1 MHPTPSVA
9 TSTRPMPCAALAA
22 LRAVVTRFG
31 EPASGVSDHPRLTAQ
46 QAHLRALDLRCK
58 LEEIVVVPALR
69 DTGAVPDSTLQ
80 RCEHDLAQL
89 RERIESAARAA
100 DHPGKDREG
109 APMVT
114 SAAMKHF
121 ARIDALLC
129 DPNYAAVL
137 DARGLAQEI
146 EAWTQRWM
154 DEIKA
159 TGAIE
164 DEEQDPVGLPP
175 R

>member
-1 MHPTPSVA
+1 MHPSSSRA
-9 TSTRPMPCAALAA
+9 TSTRQKPSAALAA
-22 LRAVVTRFG
+22 LRAAVPRLG
-31 EPASGVSDHPRLTAQ
+31 ERVSGASDHLRPTAQ
-46 QAHLRALDLRCK
+46 QACLYALDLRCK

-69 DTGAVPDSTLQ
+69 DTGAVPDNTLQ
-80 RCEHDLAQL
+80 RCEHELAQL
-89 RERIESAARAA
+89 RERIQSAARAA
-100 DHPGKDREG
+100 DDAGKARESV
-109 APMVT
+109 PTVT
-114 SAAMKHF
+114 SAARKHF
-121 ARIDALLC
+121 GRMDALLC
-129 DPNYAAVL
+129 DPSYAAVI

-154 DEIKA
+154 QEIET